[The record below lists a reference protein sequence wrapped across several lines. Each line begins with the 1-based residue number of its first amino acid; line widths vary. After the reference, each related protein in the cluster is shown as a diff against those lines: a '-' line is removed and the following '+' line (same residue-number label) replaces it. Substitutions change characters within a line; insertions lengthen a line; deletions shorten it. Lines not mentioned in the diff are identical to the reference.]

1 MHFLILSKRGKRTV
15 KTNDTQRS
23 ALAALIFSMTLFGT
37 IGLFVRWIPL
47 PSATVALVRG
57 VVGTVFL
64 LVWMKLKGVRSDAAV
79 VKKNLPL
86 LCVSGAAIGFN
97 WILLFEAYRYTTV
110 STATLCYYMAP
121 VLVTLASPLVCREKL
136 TARRL
141 LCVAAAV
148 LGMVFVSGAVPGGGL
163 TAGQGKGV
171 LLGLGAAVLY
181 ASVILMNKRIDGL
194 DAAPRTMLQLAAAAV
209 VLAPYVAFTG
219 VTDPAVGWGSLPLT
233 LALLAVVG
241 VLHTGFAYKLY
252 FGSIQSLSVQTAAML
267 SYIDPVVAIL
277 LSALLLREA
286 MSPLQALGAVLV
298 LGSALAGEL
307 PGKKK

>member
-23 ALAALIFSMTLFGT
+23 ALAALISSMTLFGT

-47 PSATVALVRG
+47 PSAAVALVRG
-57 VVGTVFL
+57 VIGTLFL
-64 LVWMKLKGVRSDAAV
+64 LVWMRLKGVRPEAAV
-79 VKKNLPL
+79 VKKNLLL

-97 WILLFEAYRYTTV
+97 WILLFESYRYTTV

-121 VLVTLASPLVCREKL
+121 VLVTLASPLVCRERL
-136 TARRL
+136 TLRRL
-141 LCVAAAV
+141 LCVTAAV
-148 LGMVFVSGAVPGGGL
+148 LGMALVSGAIPGGGL
-163 TAGQGKGV
+163 TAGRGKGV

-181 ASVILMNKRIDGL
+181 ATVILLNKNISGL

-219 VTDPAVGWGSLPLT
+219 VVDPAVGWGSLPLT
-233 LALLAVVG
+233 LVLLAVVG

-252 FGSIQSLSVQTAAML
+252 FGSIQTLPVQTAAML

-277 LSALLLREA
+277 LSALLLREV
-286 MSPLQALGAVLV
+286 MTLPQVLGAVLV
-298 LGSALAGEL
+298 LGSALVGEL
-307 PGKKK
+307 PGQKR